1 MYLYL
6 PILFDPYRWWYMY
19 GKKNCVSKNSVRLSL
34 MNTCT
39 SNKYKQQVRAVFQ
52 YTPYMYLSIG
62 IDPVLNR

>member
-34 MNTCT
+34 LNM
-39 SNKYKQQVRAVFQ
+39 YKQQVRAVFL